1 MDLKQIQVQDVMV
14 RFQRVYFTETQE
26 IMATKR
32 RDSWHE
38 ESGYKLWAEG
48 EMMNNANL
56 RVAATKRCIV
66 VEISVQKILSCL

>member
-1 MDLKQIQVQDVMV
+1 
-14 RFQRVYFTETQE
+14 
-26 IMATKR
+26 MATKR

-38 ESGYKLWAEG
+38 ESGSKLWAEG

-56 RVAATKRCIV
+56 RGAATKRCIV